1 MKVAVATALTAAL
14 GLAQVSNGIKILM
27 NNDDGFGGGNIREL
41 YRLLKDA
48 GHDGKLP
55 SLHHCRRIK
64 AKKHADRNHQFS
76 S

>member
-1 MKVAVATALTAAL
+1 MKITAATALTTAL

-41 YRLLKDA
+41 YRLLKEA

-55 SLHHCRRIK
+55 ALHHRDPLKQTC
-64 AKKHADRNHQFS
+64 
-76 S
+76 

>member
-1 MKVAVATALTAAL
+1 MKITAATALTTAL

-41 YRLLKDA
+41 YRLLKEA

-55 SLHHCRRIK
+55 PLHQRGQLKQTC
-64 AKKHADRNHQFS
+64 
-76 S
+76 